1 MDLIFL
7 LRVIIF
13 TVSFV
18 ALIAVAFVYS
28 CVFDHLEDRDK
39 AIAVISIL
47 LLLTICICTK
57 S

>member
-13 TVSFV
+13 TTSFV

-39 AIAVISIL
+39 AIAVISII

-57 S
+57 P